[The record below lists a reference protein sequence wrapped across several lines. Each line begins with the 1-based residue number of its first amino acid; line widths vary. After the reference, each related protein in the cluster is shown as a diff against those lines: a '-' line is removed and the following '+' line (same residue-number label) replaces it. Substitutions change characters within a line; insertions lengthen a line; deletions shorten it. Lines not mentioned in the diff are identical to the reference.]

1 MRALVAVAVVA
12 GGCAQKADLAAASF
26 VDGLRLLAV
35 VAEPAEAAPGDAVM
49 LTATAFDSRAR
60 GVDVSWSACT
70 LPSNGVANPGCTDG
84 TGNGLVA
91 LGSGAVIDFV
101 VPAIDAAALGPP
113 DATLGVYLPIV
124 VHVRAGDDVVDAV
137 YRLRVRVAAL
147 LPAGCTVGPPYGP
160 HCAPNRNPTIDRID
174 PIDAGMAL
182 GADAP
187 PIVAHDG
194 STWALDVHY
203 TDDSSEEYGNPAPVF
218 ERLTT
223 QWFATAGSFPDAPVS
238 GTGIQKF
245 TLDRALPPAGGTVDL
260 WAAGHDDR
268 GGTTVVHRAF
278 VMQ

>member
-1 MRALVAVAVVA
+1 
-12 GGCAQKADLAAASF
+12 KADLAAASF

-137 YRLRVRVAAL
+137 YRLRVR
-147 LPAGCTVGPPYGP
+147 
-160 HCAPNRNPTIDRID
+160 
-174 PIDAGMAL
+174 
-182 GADAP
+182 
-187 PIVAHDG
+187 
-194 STWALDVHY
+194 
-203 TDDSSEEYGNPAPVF
+203 
-218 ERLTT
+218 
-223 QWFATAGSFPDAPVS
+223 
-238 GTGIQKF
+238 
-245 TLDRALPPAGGTVDL
+245 
-260 WAAGHDDR
+260 
-268 GGTTVVHRAF
+268 
-278 VMQ
+278 